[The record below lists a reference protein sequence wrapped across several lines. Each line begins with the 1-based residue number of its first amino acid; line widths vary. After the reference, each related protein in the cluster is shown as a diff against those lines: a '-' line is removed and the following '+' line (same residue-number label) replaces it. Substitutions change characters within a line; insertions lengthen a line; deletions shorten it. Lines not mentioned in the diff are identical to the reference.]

1 MTAIYALNNALLHNF
16 YSLTQATNMSKRK
29 QNKMIEDV
37 FEQCASAN
45 ECTGLF
51 QKVALDPEEV
61 KKFHKM
67 YNDIDGNN
75 SID

>member
-1 MTAIYALNNALLHNF
+1 MG
-16 YSLTQATNMSKRK
+16 MSQKK
-29 QNKMIEDV
+29 EKKMIRDV
-37 FEQCASAN
+37 YEKCVSAN

-61 KKFHKM
+61 ETFHKM
-67 YNDIDGNN
+67 YNELDGHD